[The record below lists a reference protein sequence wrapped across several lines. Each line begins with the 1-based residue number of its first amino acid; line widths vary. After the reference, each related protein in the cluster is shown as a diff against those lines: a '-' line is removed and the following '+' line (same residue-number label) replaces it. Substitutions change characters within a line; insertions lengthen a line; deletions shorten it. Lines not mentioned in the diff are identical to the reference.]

1 MCHPQARKDFNT
13 KEEGEDVERHGVR
26 VASASREAE
35 FNVPAL
41 PRPSSREATR
51 SGRGLE
57 GVDLASDVLN
67 TRTCID

>member
-13 KEEGEDVERHGVR
+13 KEEGEDVEDHGVR

-41 PRPSSREATR
+41 PRPPSREA
-51 SGRGLE
+51 GEAWRGS
-57 GVDLASDVLN
+57 DLASDVLN